1 MPVNIEAYRQA
12 QMLARKV
19 SLDTDT
25 IAQIA
30 KYLEQYVNSMTPEQQ
45 QVVIARFN
53 GKVYTRKDL
62 PILFMKDPEIQKT
75 WLMKLRL

>member
-1 MPVNIEAYRQA
+1 
-12 QMLARKV
+12 MLAKKV
-19 SLDTDT
+19 SLDNDT

-30 KYLEQYVNSMTPEQQ
+30 KYLELYVNSLTPEQQ
-45 QVVIARFN
+45 NVAIASFN

-75 WLMKLRL
+75 WLEKLRT

>member
-1 MPVNIEAYRQA
+1 MSINIEAYRQA
-12 QMLARKV
+12 KMLAKKV

-45 QVVIARFN
+45 QVVIARFGN
-53 GKVYTRKDL
+53 KVYTRKDL
-62 PILFMKDPEIQKT
+62 PILFVKDPEIQKT
-75 WLMKLRL
+75 WLEKLRT